1 MAGSSG
7 APTEGM
13 FGIHSYGGGQT
24 VDGGAPP
31 LRAGCFC
38 IYTSKNGRRERVRLE
53 RVGDNDGDPGALERA
68 ESLCTVSRW
77 QNGQRLEAE
86 VPRQRLRVLATPV
99 GALRERIR
107 NRLPG
112 VRRAFAGI
120 ARIPSALSRQAVLVL
135 TAGALPQQA
144 RRRRRACCPA
154 QFEGDLYPHQRA
166 RTVQRST
173 PRARPLP
180 VVGQRTL
187 TISTRT
193 MQATTPWVRPMTR
206 RRTPSRQVLFPGTS
220 CMQAQ
225 AGRRKRR
232 SCSALNSIL
241 DRVLHGK
248 MPPVANDAY
257 PRLKLHS
264 LRAPKEFEMTTAQAR
279 VQRWPI
285 ATVATMSPTTLG
297 TSLMIT
303 RHQLK
308 VP

>member
-7 APTEGM
+7 VPTEGL
-13 FGIHSYGGGQT
+13 FCIHSCGGGQT
-24 VDGGAPP
+24 GNGGAPP
-31 LRAGCFC
+31 LRAGCLC

-53 RVGDNDGDPGALERA
+53 RVGDNDGDPSALERA

-86 VPRQRLRVLATPV
+86 VPRQRLRALATPV
-99 GALRERIR
+99 GVLRERIR

-112 VRRAFAGI
+112 VRRASTGI
-120 ARIPSALSRQAVLVL
+120 ARAPSALSRKAVLAL
-135 TAGALPQQA
+135 TAVTLPQQA
-144 RRRRRACCPA
+144 RQRRRAACCPA
-154 QFEGDLYPHQRA
+154 QFKGDLYPHQRA
-166 RTVQRST
+166 REVRRST
-173 PRARPLP
+173 PRARPLS
-180 VVGQRTL
+180 VVGQRAL

-193 MQATTPWVRPMTR
+193 MQATTAWVRPMTR
-206 RRTPSRQVLFPGTS
+206 RRTAARQVLFSGTT
-220 CMQAQ
+220 CMQTQ

-232 SCSALNSIL
+232 SCSDLNSIL

-248 MPPVANDAY
+248 MPPGANDAY

-264 LRAPKEFEMTTAQAR
+264 PRAPKEFEMATAQAL
-279 VQRWPI
+279 VQTCPI
-285 ATVATMSPTTLG
+285 ATVATMSTTSR

-303 RHQLK
+303 KHQLR